1 MSKLYR
7 ASWVVPISSE
17 PFSDGSLV
25 VDGQT
30 IIDVGPYRALQERY
44 PDAQFEDLGEA
55 AIIPGLV
62 NAHSHLELTAMRG
75 YLDDE
80 EGNFFAWLKKLTRTR
95 LEKMSVDDLYVS
107 AIWGAIDAIRAGV
120 TCVGDASDSAF
131 LVTKA
136 LRETGLRG
144 IVYQES
150 FGPDPKLAEDNFKL
164 LKDNV
169 AQLREIETPL
179 VRAGVSP
186 HAPYSVCARQL
197 ELISAFAIAE
207 KLPVMMHTAESHS
220 EELLLKTGT
229 GPFADGLVNRGIEWK
244 TPGVSTV
251 QYLRQRGVLDT
262 RPLLTHCITVD
273 DADIQTIKESG
284 AGVAHCPKSN
294 AKLGHGRAPFS
305 KFLKAELRV
314 GLGSDSVAS
323 NNLCDLLEESRY
335 AVLSAR
341 AEVESETGFPSAKDA
356 LRVAT
361 EGGAR
366 ALGLSERIGVLEAGA
381 QADFVGVRLSGSH
394 QVPNYDPYATLVF
407 ASSARDVM
415 LTVIDGRE
423 VFREG
428 HLTTVDEERV
438 LARMDEISRRLGS

>member
-1 MSKLYR
+1 
-7 ASWVVPISSE
+7 
-17 PFSDGSLV
+17 
-25 VDGQT
+25 
-30 IIDVGPYRALQERY
+30 
-44 PDAQFEDLGEA
+44 
-55 AIIPGLV
+55 
-62 NAHSHLELTAMRG
+62 
-75 YLDDE
+75 
-80 EGNFFAWLKKLTRTR
+80 
-95 LEKMSVDDLYVS
+95 
-107 AIWGAIDAIRAGV
+107 
-120 TCVGDASDSAF
+120 
-131 LVTKA
+131 
-136 LRETGLRG
+136 
-144 IVYQES
+144 
-150 FGPDPKLAEDNFKL
+150 
-164 LKDNV
+164 
-169 AQLREIETPL
+169 
-179 VRAGVSP
+179 
-186 HAPYSVCARQL
+186 
-197 ELISAFAIAE
+197 
-207 KLPVMMHTAESHS
+207 
-220 EELLLKTGT
+220 
-229 GPFADGLVNRGIEWK
+229 
-244 TPGVSTV
+244 V

-438 LARMDEISRRLGS
+438 LARMGEISRKLLS

>member
-1 MSKLYR
+1 MIKLYR
-7 ASWVVPISSE
+7 SRWVVPISSE
-17 PFSDGSLV
+17 PIADGCLV
-25 VDGQT
+25 VDGQ
-30 IIDVGPYRALQERY
+30 IIIGVGPYRDLQDRY
-44 PDAQFEDLGEA
+44 PDAEVEELGAA
-55 AIIPGLV
+55 AIIPGLI

-75 YLDDE
+75 FLDPE

-95 LEKMSVDDLYVS
+95 LEKMSVDDLYIS
-107 AIWGAIDAIRAGV
+107 ALWGAVDAIRAGV

-186 HAPYSVCARQL
+186 HAPYSVCAKQL

-207 KLPVMMHTAESHS
+207 KLPVMIHTAESRS

-229 GPFADGLVNRGIEWK
+229 GPFADGLVKRGIEWN

-251 QYLRQRGVLDT
+251 QYLKQRGVLDA

-273 DADIQTIKESG
+273 DADIETIKETGSG
-284 AGVAHCPKSN
+284 IAHCPKSN

-341 AEVESETGFPSAKDA
+341 ADAESETGSPSAQDA
-356 LRVAT
+356 LRAAT
-361 EGGAR
+361 EGGAQ
-366 ALGLSERIGVLEAGA
+366 ALGLGERVGVLEAGA
-381 QADFVGVRLSGSH
+381 QADFVAISFSGSH
-394 QVPNYDPYATLVF
+394 QIPTYEPYATLVF
-407 ASSARDVM
+407 ATSARDVR
-415 LTVIDGRE
+415 LTVIAGRE

-428 HLTTVDEERV
+428 HVTTVDEER
-438 LARMDEISRRLGS
+438 LRARIDEISKKLAS